1 MAVADARRRFD
12 DTAGRG
18 DPRRPG
24 AALEPRL
31 PRSRLPP
38 ELNRLSPSQ
47 WVIGQP
53 IPRSGRGDRLPP
65 APPPPPG
72 ARAGWSSGP
81 RLRPHANPT
90 TTTTTTTS
98 APAPATRA
106 GPTAYA
112 PGGAMPRSTRR
123 GECAVATLLTRE
135 KETLAEEVMDL
146 RRRHNEMEAKMR
158 SMTADATRADAEI
171 RRLRR
176 SGARDDASS
185 DDEADAAVAPPPP
198 RTPPPTPPP
207 SAEAQA
213 AARRLLTLE
222 VENEVYVSE
231 VKRLAKILND
241 RAVDAT
247 RADVTPSRTPPRPTR
262 AEIEDR
268 PVLVELRVRC
278 DDWVDPRV
286 LKEDIARLKRENAS
300 LRAQLAFGPDDAPGS
315 RDGGVLQ
322 SAEDAERARE
332 SVAASERR
340 AKHALRRAEDA
351 TRESELLRSDKRDLH
366 ASLVEFRENKT
377 TLEGEIAGLTKEL
390 THWRRLC
397 RMEAAVAAAARDEA
411 SVATASAARSKPALR
426 SLRAQVN
433 ALETHAMR
441 VDASLEDANAEIT
454 RLNEALLEASRTPS
468 RPSSASSA
476 VVRARAVHTLVTKAV
491 GAVESGGDSI
501 ERIARLET
509 SIAGL
514 RKELARARARA
525 DAKEDE
531 AKASDERVATLRR
544 ALREERAKVA
554 EAAEKL
560 DAMRDASRPPVRIPS
575 SPSSRR
581 GGGGR
586 AATTPSRDPDEDD
599 DEEEDVGRALVAP
612 GAVVVAE
619 PSPEPSGGVVD
630 ASLASLFQRL
640 DKNGD
645 GRVDV
650 RELIIALRKN
660 PDVAAKLNLPSVV
673 RQEDGSR
680 DALETFFRGKDAD
693 GDRHL
698 TLEEFATVRMRS
710 GPRDVAS
717 DVEVGV
723 DEEAETRLALPRPQ
737 RAAAAREEE
746 EEEEEEFEASFES
759 TASSGY
765 VQLAP
770 SEPGSRPASSRASEV
785 IQDVLMRAVDYGVEA
800 DVEDRVVDLDDSSEY
815 TDATTSEEAEGE

>member
-1 MAVADARRRFD
+1 M
-12 DTAGRG
+12 
-18 DPRRPG
+18 
-24 AALEPRL
+24 
-31 PRSRLPP
+31 
-38 ELNRLSPSQ
+38 
-47 WVIGQP
+47 
-53 IPRSGRGDRLPP
+53 
-65 APPPPPG
+65 
-72 ARAGWSSGP
+72 
-81 RLRPHANPT
+81 
-90 TTTTTTTS
+90 
-98 APAPATRA
+98 
-106 GPTAYA
+106 
-112 PGGAMPRSTRR
+112 
-123 GECAVATLLTRE
+123 
-135 KETLAEEVMDL
+135 
-146 RRRHNEMEAKMR
+146 
-158 SMTADATRADAEI
+158 
-171 RRLRR
+171 
-176 SGARDDASS
+176 
-185 DDEADAAVAPPPP
+185 
-198 RTPPPTPPP
+198 
-207 SAEAQA
+207 
-213 AARRLLTLE
+213 
-222 VENEVYVSE
+222 
-231 VKRLAKILND
+231 
-241 RAVDAT
+241 
-247 RADVTPSRTPPRPTR
+247 
-262 AEIEDR
+262 
-268 PVLVELRVRC
+268 
-278 DDWVDPRV
+278 
-286 LKEDIARLKRENAS
+286 
-300 LRAQLAFGPDDAPGS
+300 
-315 RDGGVLQ
+315 
-322 SAEDAERARE
+322 
-332 SVAASERR
+332 
-340 AKHALRRAEDA
+340 
-351 TRESELLRSDKRDLH
+351 
-366 ASLVEFRENKT
+366 
-377 TLEGEIAGLTKEL
+377 
-390 THWRRLC
+390 
-397 RMEAAVAAAARDEA
+397 AAAARDEA

-630 ASLASLFQRL
+630 ASLASLFRRL

-680 DALETFFRGKDAD
+680 DALEAFFRGKDAD